1 MVEVAKADWA
11 AKLELLVV
19 FFVEFIHPFDLL
31 LADCCFHAHF
41 VSCAHLFRDFLRLI
55 LHVGQIDSKVAGFW
69 VPPSGR
75 LIS

>member
-55 LHVGQIDSKVAGFW
+55 LHVGQIDS
-69 VPPSGR
+69 
-75 LIS
+75 